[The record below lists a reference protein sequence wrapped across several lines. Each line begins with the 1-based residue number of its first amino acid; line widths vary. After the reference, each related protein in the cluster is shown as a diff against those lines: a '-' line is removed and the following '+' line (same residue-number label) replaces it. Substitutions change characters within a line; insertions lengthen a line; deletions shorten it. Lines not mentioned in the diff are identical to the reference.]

1 MFQAFEWYI
10 PSDGN
15 YYKDLMKKL
24 VDLKRI
30 GVTAIWLPP
39 VTKSTGVNDTGYGVY
54 DIYDL
59 GEFNQKGEIR
69 TKYGTKEELL
79 ELIDEIHKNDML
91 VYADVVINHMAGAD
105 FEEEFMAVEVD
116 KEDRTK
122 ELGEPRKIS
131 AWTGF
136 DFPERDGKYSDFKWN
151 YHHFTAVDY
160 DGVEDRPGIFRIIG
174 ENKGWSWGVSDENG
188 NFDYLMF
195 SDIDHANLE
204 VKDELKRWIDWFI
217 KELSLDGI
225 RMDAVKHIDSA
236 FAEEFNAHI
245 IENHGE
251 DFYLFA
257 EYWDGNL
264 ENKMNYMDNTNYRFD
279 LFDVGL
285 HFNFY
290 EASLNGDDFDLR
302 KIFDGS
308 LVDSNPLKAIT
319 FVDNHDTEPK
329 QSLES
334 YVDPWFKEIAYG
346 LILLR
351 KDGFPCI
358 FYGDYYGIGGE
369 FLTPPMKDMIDKL
382 ALVRKNHAYGD
393 QDDYFMEKDLIG
405 FVRHGDDKHPGK
417 VAAVVSL
424 NEKKSI
430 PMFVGEEQAGKVF
443 ADITGN
449 TEEKVEINDEGY
461 GDFVAEAGN
470 ISVYIEDGVELG

>member
-1 MFQAFEWYI
+1 MINGVMFQAFEWYI

-174 ENKGWSWGVSDENG
+174 ENKGWSWECQMKMETS
-188 NFDYLMF
+188 
-195 SDIDHANLE
+195 
-204 VKDELKRWIDWFI
+204 
-217 KELSLDGI
+217 
-225 RMDAVKHIDSA
+225 
-236 FAEEFNAHI
+236 I
-245 IENHGE
+245 ILC
-251 DFYLFA
+251 FQ
-257 EYWDGNL
+257 
-264 ENKMNYMDNTNYRFD
+264 
-279 LFDVGL
+279 
-285 HFNFY
+285 
-290 EASLNGDDFDLR
+290 
-302 KIFDGS
+302 I
-308 LVDSNPLKAIT
+308 
-319 FVDNHDTEPK
+319 
-329 QSLES
+329 
-334 YVDPWFKEIAYG
+334 
-346 LILLR
+346 
-351 KDGFPCI
+351 
-358 FYGDYYGIGGE
+358 
-369 FLTPPMKDMIDKL
+369 
-382 ALVRKNHAYGD
+382 
-393 QDDYFMEKDLIG
+393 
-405 FVRHGDDKHPGK
+405 
-417 VAAVVSL
+417 
-424 NEKKSI
+424 
-430 PMFVGEEQAGKVF
+430 
-443 ADITGN
+443 
-449 TEEKVEINDEGY
+449 
-461 GDFVAEAGN
+461 
-470 ISVYIEDGVELG
+470 